1 MRDPMFRRTAL
12 QHLASPDRLDEAI
25 QVTNPRGWLALAA
38 VTVVLL
44 AAVIWGTVARVPT
57 IVRGNGYLLRAGG
70 VQTVEAPLAGRVL
83 ALLVR
88 PGAYITEGQP
98 VASIGRADGEPV
110 EVTAS
115 VSGRVLDLRAAAGH
129 EVERGDAL
137 VSVEQ
142 TDQPLEARVFLAP
155 DRAARVSPGMP
166 VQLALAAGQRGEA
179 GVLLGEIASVSA
191 YPATI
196 AGVSRLLANEDL
208 ARALFAGGPPV
219 EVRVTLQP
227 GNLPD
232 TYRWRGAAPPPERLA
247 QVQGGTPLSAEIIAG
262 EQPPLMLLLGRAER

>member
-25 QVTNPRGWLALAA
+25 EVTNPRGWLALAA
-38 VTVVLL
+38 LTVVLL
-44 AAVIWGTVARVPT
+44 AVVIWGTVARVPT
-57 IVRGNGYLLRAGG
+57 VVRGDGYLLRAGG

-88 PGAYITEGQP
+88 PGERVVEGQ
-98 VASIGRADGEPV
+98 AIARIGRPDSQPQ

-115 VSGRVLDLRAAAGH
+115 VGGRVLDLRAAAGH
-129 EVERGDAL
+129 EVERGDVL
-137 VSVEQ
+137 VSIEQ
-142 TDQPLEARVFLAP
+142 TDQPLVARVFLPP

-166 VQLALAAGQRGEA
+166 VQLALAVGPRGEA
-179 GVLLGEIASVSA
+179 GVLLGEIDAVSA
-191 YPATI
+191 YPATV
-196 AGVSRLLANEDL
+196 AGVSRLLGNEDL

-232 TYRWRGAAPPPERLA
+232 TYRWRGTVPPPERLA
-247 QVQGGTPLSAEIIAG
+247 QVQGGTPLTAEIIAG
-262 EQPPLMLLLGRAER
+262 EQSPLLLLLGRAQR